1 LSDYVVAII
10 AIGVNNKKQLFSFFF
25 FLTLVAMIA
34 IHNESTTE
42 EASMA
47 LENFMTPEFAKEF
60 FAKEKEMDVYVTLK
74 VTMVQ
79 TQDIEGVME
88 NTHIRLAHPDIRG
101 YEVVSSSKVNWA
113 K

>member
-1 LSDYVVAII
+1 MV
-10 AIGVNNKKQLFSFFF
+10 
-25 FLTLVAMIA
+25 A

-42 EASMA
+42 EAAMA
-47 LENFMTPEFAKEF
+47 LENFMTPEFAEEF

-74 VTMVQ
+74 VTMAQ

-101 YEVVSSSKVNWA
+101 YEVVSTDTINWA
-113 K
+113 E

>member
-1 LSDYVVAII
+1 MTATY
-10 AIGVNNKKQLFSFFF
+10 
-25 FLTLVAMIA
+25 
-34 IHNESTTE
+34 NESTTE
-42 EASMA
+42 EAAMA
-47 LENFMTPEFAKEF
+47 LENFMTPEFAEEF
-60 FAKEKEMDVYVTLK
+60 FAKEEEMNVYVTLK

-101 YEVVSSSKVNWA
+101 YEVINSSLVNWS

>member
-1 LSDYVVAII
+1 MVAIYN
-10 AIGVNNKKQLFSFFF
+10 V
-25 FLTLVAMIA
+25 
-34 IHNESTTE
+34 STTE
-42 EASMA
+42 EANMA
-47 LENFMTPEFAKEF
+47 LENFMTPEFAEEF

-101 YEVVSSSKVNWA
+101 YEVVSASKVNWA